1 MLRKGAVLTAGLMCL
16 LSGLNLVIAVL
27 RLRES
32 AYPKKIK
39 IKIKLK

>member
-1 MLRKGAVLTAGLMCL
+1 MLRKLGVLTAGMMWL
-16 LSGLNLVIAVL
+16 LSGVNLIIVLL

-32 AYPKKIK
+32 AYPKKMK